1 MGKKAL
7 KLPSLF
13 KTKEAGRKGD
23 DHDHDHD
30 HHHHHP
36 WQFMPSCGNS
46 KTLSFRG
53 GSDDM
58 FKTVNSVFFDP
69 SESTNETSWFTT
81 SSESA
86 SISTESEDY
95 YNCDG
100 ESLEMLV
107 RGVRS
112 ERLFFEPGDTSS
124 ILEKAKTNSGFPFNE
139 SVVLAMESEDPYED
153 FKRSM
158 EEMVESHGVRDWEG
172 LEELLSCYL
181 RVNGKN
187 NHAFILAAFVD
198 LLFSIATASS
208 NHSNSSS
215 HSTTAYSS
223 ALSSFASS
231 PLCAHNNH
239 ILHHYQ

>member
-1 MGKKAL
+1 MGKKSL

-13 KTKEAGRKGD
+13 KTKEAPRN
-23 DHDHDHD
+23 
-30 HHHHHP
+30 HHHP
-36 WQFMPSCGNS
+36 WQFMPSCGHS
-46 KTLSFRG
+46 KTLSFHG
-53 GSDDM
+53 GDDDM
-58 FKTVNSVFFDP
+58 FKTVNSMFFDP
-69 SESTNETSWFTT
+69 SAESTIETPKSWFTT

-95 YNCDG
+95 YYCDG

-124 ILEKAKTNSGFPFNE
+124 ILEKAKASGFPFKE

-172 LEELLSCYL
+172 LEELLTWYL

-187 NHAFILAAFVD
+187 NHGFIVGAFVD
-198 LLFSIATASS
+198 LLFSLAASNGS
-208 NHSNSSS
+208 NTCSD
-215 HSTTAYSS
+215 STSYSS
-223 ALSSFASS
+223 AVSSFASS
-231 PLCAHNNH
+231 PLSGQNEIVEHGIGNDGAVTS
-239 ILHHYQ
+239 